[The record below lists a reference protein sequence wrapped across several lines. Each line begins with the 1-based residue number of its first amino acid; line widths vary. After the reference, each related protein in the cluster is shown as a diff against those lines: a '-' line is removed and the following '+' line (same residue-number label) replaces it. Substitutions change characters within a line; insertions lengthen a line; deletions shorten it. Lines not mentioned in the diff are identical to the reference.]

1 MHKNGLV
8 NVIDAIMSHLYCI
21 FLNFL
26 ATFASEKQLIIPVIG
41 AVKHFDKIATIF
53 AHPNLS

>member
-26 ATFASEKQLIIPVIG
+26 ATFASEKQLIIPIIG
-41 AVKHFDKIATIF
+41 AAKHFDKIATIF

>member
-8 NVIDAIMSHLYCI
+8 NVIDAIMSHFYCI

-26 ATFASEKQLIIPVIG
+26 ATFASEKQLIIPIIG